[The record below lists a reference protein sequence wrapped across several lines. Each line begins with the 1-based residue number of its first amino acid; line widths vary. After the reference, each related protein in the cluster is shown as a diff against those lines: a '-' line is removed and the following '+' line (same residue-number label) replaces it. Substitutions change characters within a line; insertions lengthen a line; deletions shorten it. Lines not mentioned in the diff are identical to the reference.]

1 MMTKTNDRE
10 LKEYYA
16 RISHCV
22 VCGHKQKSAF
32 LKELKNTVEEFRLS
46 NPDASV
52 DEIKAF
58 FGSPEQIAA
67 SFTENRDWRELKK
80 NLSVKKLLLLA
91 VILALL
97 IYVAFI
103 VISLIDVHEEAHG
116 YFREGILTMV
126 NALKGVTAV

>member
-1 MMTKTNDRE
+1 MMTKTNDLE

-16 RISHCV
+16 QISNSV
-22 VCGHKQKSAF
+22 VCGRKQKNAF
-32 LKELKNTVEEFRLS
+32 LKELKSSVEEFRLS
-46 NPDASV
+46 NPQASV
-52 DEIKAF
+52 DDIKAF

-67 SFTENRDWRELKK
+67 SFTENSDGTKLERT
-80 NLSVKKLLLLA
+80 LSVKKLLLLA

-103 VISLIDVHEEAHG
+103 VISLIDVHYEAHG
-116 YFREGILTMV
+116 YFSEGILTVV